1 MKIELGKIIPQ
12 PLPESLV
19 KASELWGEEITIN
32 QGQSV
37 LAQATSGKGKS
48 TLLHILYGL
57 RKDFSG
63 TLSWGDAPS
72 SQVKDDDWR
81 AMRSQ
86 EISILFQ
93 DLRLFPSLTAREN
106 LSLLPQLSEER
117 PPVEEMC
124 ERLGVHSLLEQPIR
138 TLSLG
143 QRQRIALIRSLRKPF
158 KWLLLDEPFSHLDQH
173 NTELAIGL
181 IEEIRKG
188 NCSGLILTSLDQT
201 TSFRWDRSLKL

>member
-93 DLRLFPSLTAREN
+93 DLRLFPHLTAREN
-106 LSLLPQLSEER
+106 LTLLPQLSEER
-117 PPVEEMC
+117 PPMEEMC
-124 ERLGVHSLLEQPIR
+124 ERLGVHSLLEQPIS

-158 KWLLLDEPFSHLDQH
+158 KWLLLDEPFSHLDGH

-188 NCSGLILTSLDQT
+188 NRSGLILTSLDQT

>member
-57 RKDFSG
+57 RKDFAG

-72 SQVKDDDWR
+72 SQVKDDDWQ

-93 DLRLFPSLTAREN
+93 DLRLFPHLTAREN
-106 LSLLPQLSEER
+106 LVCFLR
-117 PPVEEMC
+117 Y
-124 ERLGVHSLLEQPIR
+124 
-138 TLSLG
+138 
-143 QRQRIALIRSLRKPF
+143 LRKDHPW
-158 KWLLLDEPFSHLDQH
+158 K
-173 NTELAIGL
+173 
-181 IEEIRKG
+181 K
-188 NCSGLILTSLDQT
+188 
-201 TSFRWDRSLKL
+201 

>member
-48 TLLHILYGL
+48 TLLHILYGPFEKIFREL
-57 RKDFSG
+57 CHG
-63 TLSWGDAPS
+63 ETPPS

-86 EISILFQ
+86 KS
-93 DLRLFPSLTAREN
+93 PS
-106 LSLLPQLSEER
+106 
-117 PPVEEMC
+117 
-124 ERLGVHSLLEQPIR
+124 
-138 TLSLG
+138 
-143 QRQRIALIRSLRKPF
+143 
-158 KWLLLDEPFSHLDQH
+158 
-173 NTELAIGL
+173 
-181 IEEIRKG
+181 
-188 NCSGLILTSLDQT
+188 
-201 TSFRWDRSLKL
+201 SFRI

>member
-19 KASELWGEEITIN
+19 RTSETWGEEITFD

-63 TLSWGDAPS
+63 TFSLEGTPS
-72 SQVKDDDWR
+72 EQIKDEDWR
-81 AMRSQ
+81 VIRSQ
-86 EISILFQ
+86 KISILFQ
-93 DLRLFPSLTAREN
+93 DLRLFPHLTAREN

-124 ERLGVHSLLEQPIR
+124 ERLGVHSLIDQQISN
-138 TLSLG
+138 LSLG

-158 KWLLLDEPFSHLDQH
+158 KWLLLDEPFSHLDEH
-173 NTELAIGL
+173 NTDLAIGL

-188 NCSGLILTSLDQT
+188 NRSGLILTSLNQT
-201 TSFRWDRSLKL
+201 TSFTWDRSLKL